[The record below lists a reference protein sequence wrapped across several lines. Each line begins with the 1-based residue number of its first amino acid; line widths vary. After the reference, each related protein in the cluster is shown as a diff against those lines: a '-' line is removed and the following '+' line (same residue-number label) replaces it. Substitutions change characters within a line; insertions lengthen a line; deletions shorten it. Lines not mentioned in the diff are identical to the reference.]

1 MKLHDDISFYFLL
14 TLFIRPAFVNLC
26 RFVLILATAF
36 PLLTTP
42 ELIEPLLPLSIH
54 VLESILNSRSIVRFV
69 SSQTMSIHRVG
80 PAFDLLRCV
89 CCVLFV
95 FTCLLLSGV
104 STSGIW
110 RGVLFSGNRSTSS

>member
-54 VLESILNSRSIVRFV
+54 VLESILNPRSIVRFV

-80 PAFDLLRCV
+80 PAFDFYVALRFIRV
-89 CCVLFV
+89 YV
-95 FTCLLLSGV
+95 FTESAPVESGEE
-104 STSGIW
+104 SFLGI
-110 RGVLFSGNRSTSS
+110 GVPVVTIDG

>member
-1 MKLHDDISFYFLL
+1 MMIFSFYFLL

-54 VLESILNSRSIVRFV
+54 VLESILNSRSTVRFV

-80 PAFDLLRCV
+80 PAFDFYVALRFIY
-89 CCVLFV
+89 CVLFV
-95 FTCLLLSGV
+95 FTCLRSQHQWNLARS
-104 STSGIW
+104 
-110 RGVLFSGNRSTSS
+110 LFWASEYQ